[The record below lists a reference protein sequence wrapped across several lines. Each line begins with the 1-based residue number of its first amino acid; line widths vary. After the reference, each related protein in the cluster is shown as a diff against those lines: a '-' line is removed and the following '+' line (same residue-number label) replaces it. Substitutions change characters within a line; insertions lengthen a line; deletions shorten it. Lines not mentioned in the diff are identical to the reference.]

1 MSNSRKK
8 SCCSASRQD
17 VGQESSVLENV
28 HQTIQKSS
36 KRSLDDMVY
45 ISGDDFLM
53 GTNDQEGFPA
63 DGEGP
68 IRKIEVDSFYID
80 MTTVTNEE
88 FAQFIKETG
97 YKTDAEK
104 YGWSFVFYKLISK
117 ETAQQVKQQVHSTP
131 WWWVVDGA
139 DWSHPEGP
147 DSDISD
153 RMDHPVVHVSWN
165 DAVAYCKWANKR
177 LPTEAEW
184 EFAARGGL
192 VQKRYPWGDELTP
205 EGVHKCNIWQGN
217 FPHTNSK
224 EDGYLGTA
232 PAKSF
237 EANGYGLYNVAGN
250 VWEWCS
256 DWFTKGIHN
265 RGGRKNPQGPAE
277 GTSRIMR
284 GGSYLCHHSYCN
296 RYRVAART
304 ANTPDSSSGNIG
316 FRCVANP

>member
-36 KRSLDDMVY
+36 IGSLVDMVY

-63 DGEGP
+63 DGEVP

-131 WWWVVDGA
+131 WWWV
-139 DWSHPEGP
+139 
-147 DSDISD
+147 
-153 RMDHPVVHVSWN
+153 
-165 DAVAYCKWANKR
+165 
-177 LPTEAEW
+177 
-184 EFAARGGL
+184 
-192 VQKRYPWGDELTP
+192 
-205 EGVHKCNIWQGN
+205 
-217 FPHTNSK
+217 
-224 EDGYLGTA
+224 
-232 PAKSF
+232 
-237 EANGYGLYNVAGN
+237 
-250 VWEWCS
+250 
-256 DWFTKGIHN
+256 
-265 RGGRKNPQGPAE
+265 
-277 GTSRIMR
+277 
-284 GGSYLCHHSYCN
+284 
-296 RYRVAART
+296 
-304 ANTPDSSSGNIG
+304 
-316 FRCVANP
+316 